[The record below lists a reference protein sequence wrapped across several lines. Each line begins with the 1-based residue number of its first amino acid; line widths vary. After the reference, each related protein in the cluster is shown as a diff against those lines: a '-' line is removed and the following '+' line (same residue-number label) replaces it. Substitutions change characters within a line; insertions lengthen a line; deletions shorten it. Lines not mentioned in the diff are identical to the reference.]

1 MALYKILKVKETRF
15 DLNLLDFK
23 PALNPR
29 AHRDLCPNFKRLHFL
44 EAMSA
49 KITSV
54 AEGLLAAKALEEAG
68 VRHCYMP
75 CNACVQG
82 EDLLKFATPSSV
94 LEALFFLVRW
104 KKNEFFFFFEIVV
117 LENRKMLYG

>member
-1 MALYKILKVKETRF
+1 
-15 DLNLLDFK
+15 
-23 PALNPR
+23 
-29 AHRDLCPNFKRLHFL
+29 
-44 EAMSA
+44 MSA

-68 VRHCYMP
+68 VQHCYMP

-94 LEALFFLVRW
+94 LEAW
-104 KKNEFFFFFEIVV
+104 CGSFFFFEIVV

>member
-1 MALYKILKVKETRF
+1 
-15 DLNLLDFK
+15 
-23 PALNPR
+23 
-29 AHRDLCPNFKRLHFL
+29 
-44 EAMSA
+44 MSA

-94 LEALFFLVRW
+94 LEAWCGPVRW
-104 KKNEFFFFFEIVV
+104 KKIEGFFETPDAMYLSEDHV
-117 LENRKMLYG
+117 LDAGTLGLVMR